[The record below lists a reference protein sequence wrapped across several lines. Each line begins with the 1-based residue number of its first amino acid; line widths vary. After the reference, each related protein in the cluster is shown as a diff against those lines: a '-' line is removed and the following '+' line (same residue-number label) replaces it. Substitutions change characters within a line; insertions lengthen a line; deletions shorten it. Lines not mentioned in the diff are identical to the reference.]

1 MRGKTEYTRMETHA
15 GGDVRV
21 NPWRMYKVYKMAIII
36 TLVGVVNAIIT
47 RDTVS
52 LFLGMGAL
60 CLLLNG
66 PIIRF

>member
-1 MRGKTEYTRMETHA
+1 V

-21 NPWRMYKVYKMAIII
+21 NPWRMQKVYKLAIII
-36 TLVGVVNAIIT
+36 TLGGVVNSIIT
-47 RDTVS
+47 RDIVS
-52 LFLGMGAL
+52 LFLGLGVL

>member
-1 MRGKTEYTRMETHA
+1 METHA

-21 NPWRMYKVYKMAIII
+21 NPWKMYKVYKMAIVIS
-36 TLVGVVNAIIT
+36 LVGVVNAIIA
-47 RDTVS
+47 RDIVS
-52 LFLGMGAL
+52 LFLGLGVM

>member
-1 MRGKTEYTRMETHA
+1 M
-15 GGDVRV
+15 

-52 LFLGMGAL
+52 LFLGVGAL

>member
-1 MRGKTEYTRMETHA
+1 METHA

-21 NPWRMYKVYKMAIII
+21 NPWKMYKVYKMAIVIS
-36 TLVGVVNAIIT
+36 LVGVVNAIIA
-47 RDTVS
+47 RDIVS
-52 LFLGMGAL
+52 LFLSLGVL

>member
-1 MRGKTEYTRMETHA
+1 METHA

-21 NPWRMYKVYKMAIII
+21 NPWKMYKVYKMAIVIS
-36 TLVGVVNAIIT
+36 LVGVVNAIIA
-47 RDTVS
+47 RDIVS
-52 LFLGMGAL
+52 LFLGLGVL